1 MGLIL
6 KKEELGS
13 EDDFDIIERSD
24 TPEDLPRVEYD
35 LVSGESAEDIAARNE
50 EKPDLEAELAPD
62 PELLGDAAS
71 AVAATAA
78 AASSSKEADENAS
91 KKRGK
96 KKDAPVAKGDSNGAG
111 GKGGNGAGGNGGN
124 GGKKGRR
131 LPKNHGTIGI
141 AIAVI
146 LVIVAGIGGY
156 FIGNGGF
163 AGKGPGAAAVEESQ
177 LDTVL
182 ARWSFNGKTTNLTV
196 REAIESQYS
205 LENAK
210 DDDGKYAVPT
220 AEVVVAYVRNQ
231 ILLADAESRGITVDE
246 DEMSAFAEEQLG
258 SSDYST
264 IASQYGVSEDQ
275 AKQVV
280 KENATI
286 KKLTEQV
293 VPDAPTGSVPVAPTE
308 PADGNAET
316 ASKDYADYII
326 NLAGDEWDSEKGTWA
341 SKDGTFYNALS
352 SSTTFS
358 ADSATYADAQ
368 LAYYAAY
375 QQYAEQ
381 GQSASNAWRAYV
393 NDLYAKA
400 DVSLYGLYI

>member
-50 EKPDLEAELAPD
+50 EKPDIEAELAPD
-62 PELLGDAAS
+62 PELLGDNVGGAAAVS
-71 AVAATAA
+71 AAVAS
-78 AASSSKEADENAS
+78 SSSKEKDEKAS
-91 KKRGK
+91 KKHG
-96 KKDAPVAKGDSNGAG
+96 KKDASAKKDVHD
-111 GKGGNGAGGNGGN
+111 GGNGGN
-124 GGKKGRR
+124 GGSGNGGKKRRR
-131 LPKNHGTIGI
+131 LPKNHGVIGI
-141 AIAVI
+141 AIAVV

-163 AGKGPGAAAVEESQ
+163 AGKGPGAAAVAESQ
-177 LDTVL
+177 LDSVL
-182 ARWSFNGKTTNLTV
+182 ARWSYNGKTTNLTV

-205 LENAK
+205 LDSAK
-210 DDDGKYAVPT
+210 DDDGNYVVPT

-231 ILLADAESRGITVDE
+231 ILLADAESRGITVDD
-246 DEMSAFAEEQLG
+246 DEMNEFAESQLG
-258 SSDYST
+258 TSDYSA

-286 KKLTEQV
+286 KKLTEEV
-293 VPDAPTGSVPVAPTE
+293 VPNAPTSSLPEAPAE
-308 PADGNAET
+308 PADGNTEA

-341 SKDGTFYNALS
+341 SEDGAFYKALS
-352 SSTTFS
+352 GSTTFS

-381 GQSASNAWRAYV
+381 GQSASNTWRAYV

>member
-35 LVSGESAEDIAARNE
+35 LISGESAEDIAARNE
-50 EKPDLEAELAPD
+50 EKLDLEAELAPD
-62 PELLGDAAS
+62 PELLGDN
-71 AVAATAA
+71 VGAA
-78 AASSSKEADENAS
+78 AAVSAAATSSSSKEKDEKAS
-91 KKRGK
+91 KKHG
-96 KKDAPVAKGDSNGAG
+96 KKDASAKKDVHD
-111 GKGGNGAGGNGGN
+111 GGNGGN
-124 GGKKGRR
+124 GGSGNGGKKKRR
-131 LPKNHGTIGI
+131 LPKNHGAIGI
-141 AIAVI
+141 AIAVVLI
-146 LVIVAGIGGY
+146 IVAGIGGY

-163 AGKGPGAAAVEESQ
+163 AGKGPGASAVEESQ
-177 LDTVL
+177 LDSVL

-210 DDDGKYAVPT
+210 DADGKYTVPT

-246 DEMSAFAEEQLG
+246 DEMNAFAEEQLG

-286 KKLTEQV
+286 KKLTEEV

-308 PADGNAET
+308 PADGNAEA

-341 SKDGTFYNALS
+341 SKDGVFYNALS
-352 SSTTFS
+352 GSTTFS

>member
-78 AASSSKEADENAS
+78 VASSSKEADENAS

-96 KKDAPVAKGDSNGAG
+96 KKDAPDAKDDS
-111 GKGGNGAGGNGGN
+111 NGAGGNGGN

-163 AGKGPGAAAVEESQ
+163 AGKGPGAVAVEESQ

-210 DDDGKYAVPT
+210 GDDGKYTVPT

-231 ILLADAESRGITVDE
+231 ILLADAESRDITVDE

-293 VPDAPTGSVPVAPTE
+293 VPDAPTGSVPEAPTE

-326 NLAGDEWDSEKGTWA
+326 DLAGDEWDSEKGTWA
-341 SKDGTFYNALS
+341 SKDGAFYNALS

-400 DVSLYGLYI
+400 DVSLYGLFI